1 MSSEFDTSLP
11 SIRLL
16 QRYVKEKT
24 AIDLRLNDGSA
35 LSGKLLWIDPI
46 FLCVLDATEKT
57 ILVNRASIALIM
69 PQ

>member
-24 AIDLRLNDGSA
+24 TITLRLNDGST

-46 FLCVLDATEKT
+46 FLCLLDASEKN
-57 ILVNRASIALIM
+57 ILVRRDSIALIM

>member
-16 QRYVKEKT
+16 QRYVKEKA
-24 AIDLRLNDGSA
+24 AIDLRLNDGST

-46 FLCVLDATEKT
+46 FLCVLDASEKN
-57 ILVNRASIALIM
+57 ILVRRDSIATIA

>member
-16 QRYVKEKT
+16 QRYVKEKA
-24 AIDLRLNDGSA
+24 AIDLRLNDGST

-46 FLCVLDATEKT
+46 FLCVLDAAEKN
-57 ILVNRASIALIM
+57 ILVRRDSIATIT

>member
-16 QRYVKEKT
+16 QRYVKEKA
-24 AIDLRLNDGSA
+24 AIDVRLNDGST

-46 FLCVLDATEKT
+46 FLCVLDSSEKNV
-57 ILVNRASIALIM
+57 LVRRESIATIA
-69 PQ
+69 PH

>member
-24 AIDLRLNDGSA
+24 AITLRLDDGST
-35 LSGKLLWIDPI
+35 LSGTLLWIDPI
-46 FLCVLDATEKT
+46 FLCILDASANN